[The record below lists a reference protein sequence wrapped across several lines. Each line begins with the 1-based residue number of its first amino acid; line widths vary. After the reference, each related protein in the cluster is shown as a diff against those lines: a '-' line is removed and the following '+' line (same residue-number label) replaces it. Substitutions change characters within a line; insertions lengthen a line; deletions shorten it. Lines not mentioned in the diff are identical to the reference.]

1 MGEDVL
7 VVEQG
12 VDQVGVVVESMT
24 QTRVDDLQHHA
35 DDLLQNRQVLHL

>member
-12 VDQVGVVVESMT
+12 VDQVGVVVESVT
-24 QTRVDDLQHHA
+24 QTRVDDLQHHT